1 MLLFVFVRVEEIYFC
16 LFNFSNNARRTPLPS
31 SVRTHGSL
39 LFVRHDILFITF
51 CIDLDAMEFLSSV
64 EIRIVMNLTITF
76 FTDIKLLRKYW
87 NMKFIISPVQF
98 DI

>member
-16 LFNFSNNARRTPLPS
+16 LFNFSNYARRTPLPS
-31 SVRTHGSL
+31 SVRAHGSL
-39 LFVRHDILFITF
+39 LFVRHDILFFTF
-51 CIDLDAMEFLSSV
+51 CIDLDPMEFLSSV

-87 NMKFIISPVQF
+87 NMKFVISPVQF